1 MGEKSIL
8 KEKLIKIKANNYLLE
23 NKDHYFKVALQMT
36 DNLGSLDSEF
46 RDDLIY
52 TTFYH
57 WIIEDR
63 FTVEQLK
70 CLLNICLDKT
80 HLFYKLQD
88 EDEDAIFTRT
98 FSVLIVALVLYKHR
112 EIGIL
117 SEKELYEVK
126 DKLMQYML
134 TERDV
139 RGYVDI
145 KGWAHSAAHTAD
157 ALDELVQ
164 CSCFNTDDLMDVLN
178 SIKAKVCIDYYVYV
192 DEEDE
197 RMITAVESAINRK
210 ILSKSQIIHWLQ
222 GFKIEKPNDKKKR
235 EYWRLRVNM
244 KTFLRSLY
252 FRLLEKEDL
261 DYAVNEVK
269 MLLNEL

>member
-1 MGEKSIL
+1 MEEKNIL
-8 KEKLIKIKANNYLLE
+8 KEKLIKIKDNNYLLK
-23 NKDHYFKVALQMT
+23 NKEDYFKVALQMT
-36 DNLGSLDSEF
+36 DNLGSVDSEF

-63 FTVEQLK
+63 FTIEQLK
-70 CLLNICLDKT
+70 HLLNICLDKS

-88 EDEDAIFTRT
+88 ENEDAIFTRT
-98 FSVLIVALVLYKHR
+98 FSVLIVAMVLYKHR

-117 SEKELYEVK
+117 PEKELYEVK
-126 DKLMQYML
+126 DKLIQYML

-164 CSCFNTDDLMDVLN
+164 CCCFNTEDLMDVLN
-178 SIKAKVCIDYYVYV
+178 AIKAKVCIDYYVYV

-197 RMITAVESAINRK
+197 RMVTAVESAINRK
-210 ILSKSQIIHWLQ
+210 TLNKTQIIDWLQ

-235 EYWRLRVNM
+235 EYWRLRANM
-244 KTFLRSLY
+244 KIFLRSLY
-252 FRLLEKEDL
+252 FRLLDKEDL
-261 DYAVNEVK
+261 DYAINEVK

>member
-1 MGEKSIL
+1 MGEKNIL
-8 KEKLIKIKANNYLLE
+8 KEKLIKIKDNNYLLE
-23 NKDHYFKVALQMT
+23 NKEDYFEVALEMT
-36 DNLGSLDSEF
+36 DNLGSVDSEF
-46 RDDLIY
+46 RDNLIY

-70 CLLNICLDKT
+70 YLLNICLDKS

-126 DKLMQYML
+126 DKLIQYML

-164 CSCFNTDDLMDVLN
+164 CSCFNTDDLIDVLN

-197 RMITAVESAINRK
+197 RMVTAVESAINRK
-210 ILSKSQIIHWLQ
+210 VLNKDQIIHWLK

-235 EYWRLRVNM
+235 EYWCLKVNM

-252 FRLLEKEDL
+252 FRLLEKENL
-261 DYAVNEVK
+261 DYAVSEVK